1 MSSRNVSS
9 LNKINKSYT
18 ENEENNN
25 IDNKKKQIHPLDF
38 YTLGKVCDPP
48 QYISNYNPNKG
59 FRSTSNDLIN
69 RNLFSLNSSKYDN
82 LKKNKNLSILTEQN
96 IKENNYLNP
105 LEVYKTYKKPSLPS
119 NVINIETY
127 NIAKEKIFTKS
138 NISLIKKGLQLTHN
152 NFINIKNTLLTENS
166 SKNIN
171 KAMIDKVNN
180 KNLVRMKTEN
190 NYKLK
195 NKSNEIKSK
204 YGFDNNDNKNNN
216 TYENNSNSISKPAIK
231 YINPIDYSKK
241 QLKANTLYFDK
252 NNQQFLRHKNWWKV
266 EG

>member
-1 MSSRNVSS
+1 MPRKYIYVIIIK
-9 LNKINKSYT
+9 LNATI
-18 ENEENNN
+18 E
-25 IDNKKKQIHPLDF
+25 PRL
-38 YTLGKVCDPP
+38 
-48 QYISNYNPNKG
+48 
-59 FRSTSNDLIN
+59 
-69 RNLFSLNSSKYDN
+69 
-82 LKKNKNLSILTEQN
+82 
-96 IKENNYLNP
+96 
-105 LEVYKTYKKPSLPS
+105 

-241 QLKANTLYFDK
+241 QLKANK
-252 NNQQFLRHKNWWKV
+252 KI
-266 EG
+266 